1 MFYKVHSE
9 ILKFN
14 FASMIEV
21 TMQFE
26 KYAPPPQKKKLS
38 ITNRQNRFSRF
49 TQYRLTWYIEWGV
62 YGNHS
67 NITEKGRFEQ
77 HALNY

>member
-26 KYAPPPQKKKLS
+26 KYAPPPPKKKNFPLPTDRTDFPDLLS
-38 ITNRQNRFSRF
+38 TDWHDTLS
-49 TQYRLTWYIEWGV
+49 EV
-62 YGNHS
+62 YMV
-67 NITEKGRFEQ
+67 TTVTLLKKED
-77 HALNY
+77 LNSML